1 MLPSPPLLP
10 AYVIVL
16 DAAAND
22 TSGLWF
28 NPHSDALLLDV
39 FTSSAKELGVGVSV
53 REGDGLA
60 AAAPLALDVPVLYVR
75 WGVGDAAAYTSTGQ
89 ALSLG
94 VIKLIRQIV
103 IEP

>member
-1 MLPSPPLLP
+1 MWQAQNVNPIRSMLLIAWAGTPAEAQAFLADPENFARLNPMLPSAPLLP

-39 FTSSAKELGVGVSV
+39 FTTSAGELDIL
-53 REGDGLA
+53 E
-60 AAAPLALDVPVLYVR
+60 LY
-75 WGVGDAAAYTSTGQ
+75 G
-89 ALSLG
+89 
-94 VIKLIRQIV
+94 
-103 IEP
+103 